1 MPYQF
6 FKIGFF
12 SGLFFSFFCCQIF
25 KRISIFLNKKCRKKR
40 KKKQAEKEKDIQ
52 KNLSQKIPK
61 NNAEEIKSAIELAV
75 AGVPDLSVFRSRL
88 LKMGIATIFV
98 PENAKSKYSNGG
110 ISGIIFRK
118 IGTEEEIAGNRI
130 GWRWK
135 WLRKHVRNVDI
146 DVSLEKF
153 NREINYF

>member
-12 SGLFFSFFCCQIF
+12 SGIFFSFFLFQILR
-25 KRISIFLNKKCRKKR
+25 RISVFFAKKCREKR

-52 KNLSQKIPK
+52 KNGRWTRK
-61 NNAEEIKSAIELAV
+61 NNAEEIKNAIELAV
-75 AGVPDLSVFRSRL
+75 AGVPDLSIFRSRL
-88 LKMGIATIFV
+88 EKMGILTIFV
-98 PENAKSKYSNGG
+98 PENAKSKCVVDG

-118 IGTEEEIAGNRI
+118 IGTEEEISGSSI

-135 WLRKHVRNVDI
+135 WLRKHVAKVDI
-146 DVSLEKF
+146 DVTSEKF

>member
-12 SGLFFSFFCCQIF
+12 SGLFFSFFLFQILR
-25 KRISIFLNKKCRKKR
+25 RISVFFAKKYREKR
-40 KKKQAEKEKDIQ
+40 KKKRAEKEKDIQ

-61 NNAEEIKSAIELAV
+61 NNEEEIKSAIELAV
-75 AGVPDLSVFRSRL
+75 AGVPDLSIFRSRL
-88 LKMGIATIFV
+88 EKMGISTIFV
-98 PENAKSKYSNGG
+98 PENAKSKYAADG
-110 ISGIIFRK
+110 ISGVIFRK
-118 IGTEEEIAGNRI
+118 NGTEEEIAGSSI

-135 WLRKHVRNVDI
+135 WLRKHIAKVDV
-146 DVSLEKF
+146 DVTLEKF

>member
-12 SGLFFSFFCCQIF
+12 SGLFFSFFCFQIF
-25 KRISIFLNKKCRKKR
+25 KRISIFLKKKYREKR
-40 KKKQAEKEKDIQ
+40 KKKQAEKEKEIQ
-52 KNLSQKIPK
+52 KNLFQKAPK

-88 LKMGIATIFV
+88 LKMGILTIFV
-98 PENAKSKYSNGG
+98 PENAKSKCVVDG

-118 IGTEEEIAGNRI
+118 IGTEEEISGSSI

-135 WLRKHVRNVDI
+135 WLRKHIAKVDI